1 MSPAIT
7 EPVNDAAQH
16 AQEHQVKP
24 VTVHVNER
32 PVVMPRHRATG
43 LEIKTIA
50 ITQGVPIEADFILVE
65 ELAHGRTKVIGD
77 NDLVHLGPHSRFL
90 ANDGDDNA

>member
-1 MSPAIT
+1 MVPTTIDPINEGAGQ
-7 EPVNDAAQH
+7 AH
-16 AQEHQVKP
+16 EHQLKP
-24 VTVHVNER
+24 VTVRVNER

-43 LEIKTIA
+43 LEIKTTAIA
-50 ITQGVPIEADFILVE
+50 QDVPIEEDFILVE
-65 ELAHGRTKVIGD
+65 EFAHGRTKVIGD